1 MKYTDCHNL
10 KSEGTTMRK
19 SLMMLALV
27 ALMLSGTALSAQT
40 ITVCVDARK
49 GTLYI
54 PSGECK
60 VGDAELELSIG
71 GQAVPASAGMGFVG
85 FSTGTT
91 TGDAG
96 GVGGMNLL
104 CQNTFG
110 PNARMANTK
119 EYFDSNT
126 TITPP
131 PPAWINATLVLGD
144 GSFVVDYSGRRF
156 APNLIDVNCLAWTI
170 DSTGNGLMV
179 DSVTGVEVWSC
190 KLVNKVACSGPAQA
204 P

>member
-1 MKYTDCHNL
+1 
-10 KSEGTTMRK
+10 MRK
-19 SLMMLALV
+19 SVMVLAFGM
-27 ALMLSGTALSAQT
+27 LMLSGTPLSAQT
-40 ITVCVDARK
+40 ITACVDARK

-71 GQAVPASAGMGFVG
+71 AQASPAPSDMGFVG
-85 FSTGTT
+85 FSAETT

-110 PNARMANTK
+110 PNSRMANTK

-126 TITPP
+126 SITPAP
-131 PPAWINATLVLGD
+131 SAWMNP
-144 GSFVVDYSGRRF
+144 FVVGGFGLDYSGLKFNPILTVVSCRS
-156 APNLIDVNCLAWTI
+156 WTNGNE
-170 DSTGNGLMV
+170 GNGFGV
-179 DSVTGVEVWSC
+179 DPVIGVAILPCEFERQI
-190 KLVNKVACSGPAQA
+190 ACSGPGQA

>member
-1 MKYTDCHNL
+1 
-10 KSEGTTMRK
+10 MRE
-19 SLMMLALV
+19 SMMLLGLGALIIFD
-27 ALMLSGTALSAQT
+27 AQLSAQT
-40 ITVCVDARK
+40 ITACVDARK

-54 PSGECK
+54 GECK
-60 VGDAELELSIG
+60 TGDAQLEWNIELQVS
-71 GQAVPASAGMGFVG
+71 PAPGSVGFVG

-126 TITPP
+126 TITPA
-131 PPAWINATLVLGD
+131 PPAWINATLVLGNA
-144 GSFVVDYSGRRF
+144 SFVVDYSGRRF
-156 APNLIDVNCLAWTI
+156 VPNLIDVNCLAWTF
-170 DSTGNGLMV
+170 DSSGNGLMIDPV
-179 DSVTGVEVWSC
+179 NGVEVQPC
-190 KLVNKVACSGPAQA
+190 GLVNKVACSGPGQA

>member
-1 MKYTDCHNL
+1 MQ
-10 KSEGTTMRK
+10 K
-19 SLMMLALV
+19 SLIVFAVFALG
-27 ALMLSGTALSAQT
+27 ATILPLSAQT
-40 ITVCVDARK
+40 INACVDARK

-60 VGDAELELSIG
+60 AGDAELELSTG
-71 GQAVPASAGMGFVG
+71 GQATPAPGTMGFVG

-110 PNARMANTK
+110 PNSRMANTK

-126 TITPP
+126 TITPA
-131 PPAWINATLVLGD
+131 PPAWINTTLVLGNA
-144 GSFVVDYSGRRF
+144 SFVVDYSGRRF
-156 APNLIDVNCLAWTI
+156 VPNLIDVNCLAWSF
-170 DSTGNGLMV
+170 DSSGNGLMIDPV
-179 DSVTGVEVWSC
+179 NGVEIQPC
-190 KLVNKVACSGPAQA
+190 GLVNKVACSGPAQA